1 MVPDPEQWLLCVG
14 GSYILPGSLGHRRTQ
29 FLAPSLDSSKGQ
41 RHGSLL
47 LSSFCSLFP
56 ASTPS
61 CWRSYTLPCGSLLTE
76 GGGLWAHQLHG
87 EVKEGQHEL
96 NDQGPVLRPPAVDVL
111 QEFSVYVFVS
121 HMS

>member
-56 ASTPS
+56 ASSPCCET
-61 CWRSYTLPCGSLLTE
+61 SYSVGMMLLE
-76 GGGLWAHQLHG
+76 CSYEEKA
-87 EVKEGQHEL
+87 
-96 NDQGPVLRPPAVDVL
+96 DIPAVL
-111 QEFSVYVFVS
+111 SK
-121 HMS
+121 H